1 VTPIFWTVTGIVSTL
16 FINVATLI
24 WAVSWRGSKM
34 AEQLISLRR
43 EMERLEA
50 ALGDLTRQVKL
61 LVAHEVQ
68 IRALEHKTGSVEER
82 LHTLELRQTL

>member
-1 VTPIFWTVTGIVSTL
+1 MTPIFWTVTGIVSTL

-24 WAVSWRGSKM
+24 WALSWRGSKM
-34 AEQLISLRR
+34 AEQLSSLRR

-68 IRALEHKTGSVEER
+68 IRTLEHKAGNVEER
-82 LHTLELRQTL
+82 VHALELRQTM